1 MTELFARVHND
12 KVVEYPISRMQI
24 VNSGEQVSYFYP
36 VRFGRKPKTVPAY
49 HFAKEVLG
57 IMDDYVQVT
66 YAITPIGLDQLLIRV
81 YHPGG
86 VLNDTFESVTF
97 ASTEPA
103 LYTALIES
111 IKLEVQDR
119 LDKFAQERA
128 YDNMVSCI
136 TYRDSAVNQFR
147 NDANRCITIRDTT
160 WATLYAYLAEV
171 EAGTKPVPKNRSYL
185 MSLLPAT
192 TWA

>member
-12 KVVEYPISRMQI
+12 KVVEFPISRMQI

-36 VRFGRKPKTVPAY
+36 VRFSRKPKTIPAY
-49 HFAKEVLG
+49 HFAKEVLE
-57 IMDDYVQVT
+57 IMDDYVQVN

-86 VLNDTFESVTF
+86 VLNDTFESVT
-97 ASTEPA
+97 AGNVEPA
-103 LYTALIES
+103 LYTAFIES
-111 IKLEVQDR
+111 IKVEVQAK
-119 LDKFAQERA
+119 LDKFAQERG
-128 YDNMVSCI
+128 YDDMVSCI

-147 NDANRCITIRDTT
+147 NDANRCITIRDNT

-171 EAGTKPVPKNRSYL
+171 QAGTKPVPKNRTYF

>member
-12 KVVEYPISRMQI
+12 RVVEFPISRMQI

-36 VRFGRKPKTVPAY
+36 VKYSRKPKNIPPY
-49 HFAKEVLG
+49 HFAKEVLE
-57 IMDDYVQVT
+57 IMDDYVQVN
-66 YAITPIGLDQLLIRV
+66 YVITAIGLDQLLIRA

-86 VLNDTFESVTF
+86 VLNETFETVTF
-97 ASTEPA
+97 ADTEPA
-103 LYTALIES
+103 LYNALVES
-111 IKLEVQDR
+111 IKPEVQTR
-119 LDKFAQERA
+119 LDKFAQERG

-136 TYRDSAVNQFR
+136 TYRDSAVDQFR
-147 NDANRCITIRDTT
+147 NDANRCITIRDNT

-171 EAGTKPVPKNRSYL
+171 QAGTKPVPKNRSYI

-192 TWA
+192 TWE

>member
-12 KVVEYPISRMQI
+12 RVVEFPISRMQI

-36 VRFGRKPKTVPAY
+36 VRYSRKPKTVPAY
-49 HFAKEVLG
+49 HFAKEVLE
-57 IMDDYVQVT
+57 IMDDYVQVN

-86 VLNDTFESVTF
+86 VLNETFETVTF

-103 LYTALIES
+103 LYSALIES
-111 IKLEVQDR
+111 IKIEVQAR
-119 LDKFAQERA
+119 LDKFARERA

-147 NDANRCITIRDTT
+147 DDANRCITIRDTT
-160 WATLYAYLAEV
+160 WATLYAYLAQV
-171 EAGTKPVPKNRSYL
+171 QAGTQPVPKNRSYF